1 MNKIHCLKFSYRS
14 RKTFFLKFLIVT
26 IYYNYLTLK
35 LNEKNLIFQISFYTY
50 KKIINPLL
58 VVSYTY
64 ILTHLTFLRNTV
76 IMIIIKI
83 LLRK

>member
-1 MNKIHCLKFSYRS
+1 MA
-14 RKTFFLKFLIVT
+14 FLLLHNYTDFIVSTLI
-26 IYYNYLTLK
+26 
-35 LNEKNLIFQISFYTY
+35 